1 VILRILIGLYLAFGL
16 FAVAVV
22 IIDPS
27 DDPLSAVFLVIAAM
41 PWTLA
46 LSWLAERVGELPV
59 WLNLTLLS
67 IGVLVNA
74 AVFYGLSRLLRRL
87 RAAGKHA

>member
-1 VILRILIGLYLAFGL
+1 MIARILIGLYLAFGL

-46 LSWLAERVGELPV
+46 LGWLAESTGELPV

-67 IGVLVNA
+67 IGILANA
-74 AVFYGLSRLLRRL
+74 ALLYGLMRLLHRGRM
-87 RAAGKHA
+87 G

>member
-1 VILRILIGLYLAFGL
+1 MILRILIALYLAFGV

-27 DDPLSAVFLVIAAM
+27 DDPLSAVFLAIAAM

-46 LSWLAERVGELPV
+46 LSWLIDRVGELPG
-59 WLNLTLLS
+59 WLNLVLMS
-67 IGVLVNA
+67 IGILVNA
-74 AVFYGLSRLLRRL
+74 ALIYGLGRLLSRL
-87 RAAGKHA
+87 RAV

>member
-1 VILRILIGLYLAFGL
+1 MAFGV

-27 DDPLSAVFLVIAAM
+27 DAPLSAVFLAIAAL

-46 LSWLAERVGELPV
+46 LSWVVDRVGELPV
-59 WLNLTLLS
+59 WLNLSLMS
-67 IGVLVNA
+67 AGILVNA
-74 AVFYGLSRLLRRL
+74 LILYGAGRMLRFVLAR
-87 RAAGKHA
+87 

>member
-1 VILRILIGLYLAFGL
+1 MIARILIGLYLAFGV

-27 DDPLSAVFLVIAAM
+27 DDPLSAVFLAMAAM

-46 LSWLAERVGELPV
+46 LSRLVERVGELPV
-59 WLNLTLLS
+59 WLNLTLLCV
-67 IGVLVNA
+67 GVLINA
-74 AVFYGLSRLLRRL
+74 AVLYGVASLFHRR
-87 RAAGKHA
+87 RAT

>member
-1 VILRILIGLYLAFGL
+1 LAFGV

-27 DDPLSAVFLVIAAM
+27 DAPLSAVFLAIAAL

-46 LSWLAERVGELPV
+46 LSWVVDRVGELPV
-59 WLNLTLLS
+59 WLNLSLMS
-67 IGVLVNA
+67 AGILVNA
-74 AVFYGLSRLLRRL
+74 LILYGAGRMLRSVLAR
-87 RAAGKHA
+87 

>member
-1 VILRILIGLYLAFGL
+1 MIARILIGLYLAFGV

-27 DDPLSAVFLVIAAM
+27 DDPLSAVFLAIAAM

-46 LSWLAERVGELPV
+46 LSWLVDRVGELPG
-59 WLNLTLLS
+59 WLNLVLLS
-67 IGVLVNA
+67 IGILINA
-74 AVFYGLSRLLRRL
+74 TVVYGLGRLLHRR
-87 RAAGKHA
+87 RAV

>member
-1 VILRILIGLYLAFGL
+1 MILRILIGLYLAFGL

-46 LSWLAERVGELPV
+46 LSWLVERVGELPV

-74 AVFYGLSRLLRRL
+74 AVFYGLGRLVRRL
-87 RAAGKHA
+87 RAARK

>member
-1 VILRILIGLYLAFGL
+1 MAFGV

-27 DDPLSAVFLVIAAM
+27 DAPLSAVFLAIAAL

-46 LSWLAERVGELPV
+46 LSWVVDRVGELPV
-59 WLNLTLLS
+59 WLNLSLMS
-67 IGVLVNA
+67 AGILVNA
-74 AVFYGLSRLLRRL
+74 LILYGAGRMLRSVLAR
-87 RAAGKHA
+87 

>member
-1 VILRILIGLYLAFGL
+1 MILRILIALYLAFGV

-27 DDPLSAVFLVIAAM
+27 DDPLSAVFLAIAAM

-46 LSWLAERVGELPV
+46 LGWLVDRVGELPV
-59 WLNLTLLS
+59 WLNLVLMS
-67 IGVLVNA
+67 IGILVNA
-74 AVFYGLSRLLRRL
+74 AMLYGLGRLLSRLP
-87 RAAGKHA
+87 AV

>member
-1 VILRILIGLYLAFGL
+1 MVLRILIALYLAFGV

-27 DDPLSAVFLVIAAM
+27 DDPLSAVFLAIAAM

-46 LSWLAERVGELPV
+46 LSWLLDRVGELPV
-59 WLNLTLLS
+59 WLNLVLMS
-67 IGVLVNA
+67 IGILVNA
-74 AVFYGLSRLLRRL
+74 AMLYGLGRLLSRLP
-87 RAAGKHA
+87 AV